1 LERHHLEFVLGG
13 RRALEHPAIKDKGLA
28 GGEAFVSNLNAP
40 EGAFFYAAQGW
51 TSGAP
56 CKQSDA
62 AVSSCGR

>member
-40 EGAFFYAAQGW
+40 AMGRFLL
-51 TSGAP
+51 GAP
-56 CKQSDA
+56 DSARKSHA
-62 AVSSCGR
+62 EPRHL